1 VNILLG
7 LLCVALFLCYDLN
20 TQVKMGKCFSM
31 GGSAIKLELHLC
43 HPPLKGV
50 MMTKLYIANCTKQNA
65 FFEYSI
71 LENPRRFAKDIRAGG
86 QIEIDNNADTLN
98 YIIGQHE
105 RYGFVEVSKVGKG
118 FSGLCYRFD
127 KPISISAIEAGMS
140 QNEQDMIDRAFEAR
154 KIQAV
159 VTDQIISKVAQEGG
173 LRQRESLEVEVVEE
187 KRNFADNEDKF
198 EQTITVQ
205 KEGIAPKTRN
215 RRKA

>member
-1 VNILLG
+1 
-7 LLCVALFLCYDLN
+7 
-20 TQVKMGKCFSM
+20 MGKCFSM

-50 MMTKLYIANCTKQNA
+50 MMTKLYIANCTKQEA
-65 FFEYSI
+65 FFEYSVP
-71 LENPRRFAKDIRAGG
+71 ENPKRFARPIRAGS
-86 QIEIDNNADTLN
+86 QIEIESTPDVLN

-105 RYGFVEVSKVGKG
+105 RYGFTEVSKISKG

-127 KPISISAIEAGMS
+127 KPISINAIEAGLS
-140 QNEQDMIDRAFEAR
+140 QNEQDMIDRALEAR

-159 VTDQIISKVAQEGG
+159 VSDAQLNRVAQEGG
-173 LRQRESLEVEVVEE
+173 LRQKANLEVEVVEE

-205 KEGIAPKTRN
+205 KEGIEPKPRS